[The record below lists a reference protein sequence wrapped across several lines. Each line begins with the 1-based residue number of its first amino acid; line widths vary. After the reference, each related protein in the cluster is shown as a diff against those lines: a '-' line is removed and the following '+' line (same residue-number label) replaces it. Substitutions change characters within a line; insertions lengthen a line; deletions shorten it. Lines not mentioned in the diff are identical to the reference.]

1 MGYNTE
7 NGASLQKLLDKSQIS
22 EKRQQILLLD
32 IKEKENKILT
42 IFRNYSSRLA
52 RALSKIRA
60 GRTIAV
66 EEMFMRK
73 LTKNYTYLEILVPY
87 LNNTSEE
94 TIFGVV

>member
-1 MGYNTE
+1 MVYNTE
-7 NGASLQKLLDKSQIS
+7 NGDSLQKIPDKSQIS

-32 IKEKENKILT
+32 IEEKESKILT
-42 IFRNYSSRLA
+42 IFRNYSRRLA

-73 LTKNYTYLEILVPY
+73 LTKNYTSG
-87 LNNTSEE
+87 NTG
-94 TIFGVV
+94 TIPK